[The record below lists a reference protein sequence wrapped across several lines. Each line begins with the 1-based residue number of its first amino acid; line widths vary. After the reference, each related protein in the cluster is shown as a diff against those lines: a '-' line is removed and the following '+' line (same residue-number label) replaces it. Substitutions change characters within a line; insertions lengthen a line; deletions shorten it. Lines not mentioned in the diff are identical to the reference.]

1 MVDVGVRDSFQR
13 ILGTNGFPYAD
24 SIEPAELV
32 RSLRH
37 AAGLSQRDLA
47 ALLGTSQPAVSRWEQ
62 GHDEPRLSTL
72 NAVAHACGRRLV
84 ISVADE
90 EKVVDGVDRA
100 QILAH
105 LAMSPDERIHAV
117 ANVSRFRASIELA

>member
-1 MVDVGVRDSFQR
+1 MAVVGVRDSSQR
-13 ILGTNGFPYAD
+13 ILGTTELPHTD

-32 RSLRH
+32 RSLRR
-37 AAGLSQRDLA
+37 AAGLSQKGLA
-47 ALLGTSQPAVSRWEQ
+47 TLLGTSQPAVSRWEQ

-84 ISVADE
+84 VSVADE

-105 LAMSPDERIHAV
+105 LAMSPDERIRAV